1 MTRSAR
7 RGSASTADVDPAERA
22 REIALRLLQH
32 SPRSAAQLREG
43 LVKRE
48 VDEQLADHLI
58 ERYREVGLI
67 DDTALAAQVARTRHR
82 ERGQSRRAVS
92 MELRRKGFEAAD
104 IEGALEQI
112 DDESEREAARA
123 LAYKRWQRLADL
135 PCEIRSRRIVA
146 MLGRKGYS
154 PGLAFA
160 LVRELESADSRD
172 EEFLHEP
179 W

>member
-1 MTRSAR
+1 M
-7 RGSASTADVDPAERA
+7 DVDPAERA
-22 REIALRLLQH
+22 REIALRLLSH

-43 LVKRE
+43 LIKRE
-48 VDEQLADHLI
+48 VAPELAEALI

-67 DDTALAAQVARTRHR
+67 DDTALAAQVARTRHS

-92 MELRRKGFEAAD
+92 MELRRKGFEADD
-104 IEGALEQI
+104 IEAALAQI
-112 DDESEREAARA
+112 DDDSEREAARA
-123 LAYKRWQRLADL
+123 LAQKRWQKLSEL

-160 LVRELESADSRD
+160 LVRELESADSR
-172 EEFLHEP
+172 EEGFLEQA